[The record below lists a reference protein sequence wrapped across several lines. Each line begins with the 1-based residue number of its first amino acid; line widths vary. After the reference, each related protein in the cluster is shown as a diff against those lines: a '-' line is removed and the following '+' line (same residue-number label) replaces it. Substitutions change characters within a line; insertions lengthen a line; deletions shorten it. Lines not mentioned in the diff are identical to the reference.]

1 MGRQRNM
8 ASATRTELAVLK
20 SAMADLP
27 RVKPVDM
34 DTTRRLSRHAQ
45 VARLEM
51 GEARWAELNAEWE

>member
-1 MGRQRNM
+1 M
-8 ASATRTELAVLK
+8 AGTRTELAVLK

-34 DTTRRLSRHAQ
+34 DTTNRLARHAQ

-51 GEARWAELNAEWE
+51 GEARWAELSKGWE